1 MLKNGWKK
9 QKMDWRIVMVMSFL
23 IGVGIVLTL
32 NSSVLAQAS
41 NSKGSDSTAVVGV
54 ILGGILGVVGGIV
67 AAIVTSTQKIKELKE
82 EFKLREK
89 EQKREEIAKLRRDY
103 LNPLRLSAEEL
114 KERLKILENKQTD
127 NAEAARIRPWFVKI
141 KDYITRDCR
150 HDERFEFSNWCNG
163 GEGYFAVS
171 TLYLTLAYF
180 ATATRIREEMPFTIL
195 VPKYNEYIKKITN
208 HIEKIRTEFDGTY
221 GIWEEIQDSIGK
233 IALQAD
239 GGIMDYKQ
247 FYTALMD
254 DDICSAFLRMA
265 DYYVDFKDKDF
276 KSIIS
281 SLEALIA
288 EFSQDG
294 ELYKEL
300 IEA

>member
-1 MLKNGWKK
+1 MLKE
-9 QKMDWRIVMVMSFL
+9 QWRRHKTPLRMVINSL
-23 IGVGIVLTL
+23 IGIGIVLIL
-32 NSSVLAQAS
+32 NSSVLAET
-41 NSKGSDSTAVVGV
+41 NNPKTLDSTDATDVIVVFVSGA
-54 ILGGILGVVGGIV
+54 LGIVGGIV
-67 AAIVTSTQKIKELKE
+67 AAIFTSTQKIKELKE

-114 KERLKILENKQTD
+114 KERLQILKDKQAD
-127 NAEAARIRPWFVKI
+127 NSEAARIRPWFVKI
-141 KDYITRDCR
+141 KDYITRDYR
-150 HDERFEFSNWCNG
+150 QDERFEFSNWCNG

-171 TLYLTLAYF
+171 TLYLALAYF

-195 VPKYNEYIKKITN
+195 VPKYNEYIKTITN
-208 HIEKIRTEFDGTY
+208 HIEKIRTAFGGTY

-233 IALQAD
+233 IALQPD

-254 DDICSAFLRMA
+254 DNICSAFLRMA

-276 KSIIS
+276 KFIIS
-281 SLEALIA
+281 
-288 EFSQDG
+288 F
-294 ELYKEL
+294 
-300 IEA
+300 